1 MKVKPIL
8 AISFYHHNRQTFT
21 PSLKDKPMVRLKDPS
36 TMNQPINNIFTIAQ
50 LGHEVLRQQ
59 ATEVKDIQGDE
70 CQGLI
75 KLMMEAVSEAGGVG
89 IAAPQIYHSKRI
101 FIMCSKPN
109 TRYPNAPLMLPTAII
124 NPEILHY
131 STEKIKD
138 WEGCLSVPSM
148 RGFVPRHNQITVRYV
163 DQKGQVQQK
172 ELTGFIARIF
182 QHELDHLN
190 GLTFIDQ
197 LESTKDL
204 ISELEWQKQFAS
216 A

>member
-1 MKVKPIL
+1 
-8 AISFYHHNRQTFT
+8 
-21 PSLKDKPMVRLKDPS
+21 
-36 TMNQPINNIFTIAQ
+36 MNQSKSSTYSIAQ
-50 LGHEVLRQQ
+50 LGNAVLRQK
-59 ATEVKDIQGDE
+59 AAEVQNILADE
-70 CQGLI
+70 CQKI
-75 KLMMEAVSEAGGVG
+75 ISQMMLAVSEAGGVG
-89 IAAPQIYHSKRI
+89 IAAPQIHHSVRI

-109 TRYPNAPLMLPTAII
+109 TRYPDAPLMAPTAII

-131 STEKIKD
+131 SSDKVKG

-148 RGFVPRHNQITVRYV
+148 RGLVPRHSQIDVRYF
-163 DQKGQVQQK
+163 DQQGNEQKK

-204 ISELEWQKQFAS
+204 ISEFEWYQQFA
-216 A
+216 